1 MNSDATP
8 QQQSLRDAVI
18 EAERFVAGD
27 GWDGPVRVF
36 ALVKIAPALETNP
49 ELAKELPDGVVDDS
63 ATDPTLLFSVEQE
76 GLPES
81 SSVEELLA
89 QLAWPSHVDGVAL
102 VAERIIVPPSVEES
116 LPDDPQAAM
125 ESLLAHPERD
135 DVRMA
140 VGVLRSGESWC
151 AVRTRSHDEDTS
163 VIGGPDLVPGLV
175 EGLRATLEN

>member
-1 MNSDATP
+1 
-8 QQQSLRDAVI
+8 
-18 EAERFVAGD
+18 
-27 GWDGPVRVF
+27 
-36 ALVKIAPALETNP
+36 
-49 ELAKELPDGVVDDS
+49 
-63 ATDPTLLFSVEQE
+63 
-76 GLPES
+76 
-81 SSVEELLA
+81 
-89 QLAWPSHVDGVAL
+89 
-102 VAERIIVPPSVEES
+102 
-116 LPDDPQAAM
+116 M